1 MALRLRRW
9 LACLMLSGLGVSG
22 TGWLAMCQAAEP
34 DTAPKP
40 AWDVNHPPGEA
51 LVVPIDTRTG
61 TWMSVDVSPDGQR
74 ILFDLLGVEAVKVV
88 DGTPSAC
95 DKRGEVEVSVKD
107 SIAFYER
114 NRLKVR
120 EELET
125 LARNEAPGLG
135 ADPAAI
141 LAHCKD
147 RLPPYMVP
155 HSIHVRDAIPRNPN
169 GKFDRPLLQTIYSDK
184 ESA

>member
-74 ILFDLLGVEAVKVV
+74 ILFDLLGDLYELPIAGEPADMAALITADEA
-88 DGTPSAC
+88 AM
-95 DKRGEVEVSVKD
+95 
-107 SIAFYER
+107 
-114 NRLKVR
+114 
-120 EELET
+120 
-125 LARNEAPGLG
+125 LAADYPKLFFS
-135 ADPAAI
+135 ADPGATVSPAAGREI
-141 LAHCKD
+141 AAKARHCRHIELAAGRHNLQEDHPHAIGQALAGWIGALCPGT
-147 RLPPYMVP
+147 RLQV
-155 HSIHVRDAIPRNPN
+155 A
-169 GKFDRPLLQTIYSDK
+169 
-184 ESA
+184 